1 MTAFDSNPA
10 ERWLFVFP
18 HPDDEIAIIGW
29 IHHLHSQGIP
39 LACAWVHANPV
50 REAESRVVFKPLGI
64 ETLHF
69 GPGPD
74 REFINQIPQLA
85 AWLGTLTESFQPTR
99 IVTTAFEQ
107 GHLDHD
113 ATNFVVN
120 RLRAAPVF
128 ELPLYHPYDRILQ
141 TMNQFAGKGESEK
154 RTLTMSEHA
163 LKCRLLSAYPSQRLG
178 TILQTARTIKRLTGR
193 PDPFLVEH
201 LRLQTHLDFR
211 RPNLGPRD
219 SARIMNSRPWAR
231 WISAIKDVD

>member
-1 MTAFDSNPA
+1 M
-10 ERWLFVFP
+10 FP

-50 REAESRVVFKPLGI
+50 REAESRAVFKPLGI

-69 GPGPD
+69 GPGQD
-74 REFINQIPQLA
+74 REFINQIPQLT
-85 AWLGTLTESFQPTR
+85 AWLSTLTESFQPTR

-113 ATNFVVN
+113 ATNLLLN
-120 RLRAAPVF
+120 RVPSAPVI
-128 ELPLYHPYDRILQ
+128 ELPLYHPYDRIWQ
-141 TMNQFAGKGESEK
+141 TMNQFAGEGKSES
-154 RTLTMSEHA
+154 RRLTQVEHE
-163 LKCRLLSAYPSQRLG
+163 LKCRLLRAYPSQRLG

-193 PDPFLVEH
+193 PDPFLTEH
-201 LRLQTHLDFR
+201 LRFQTHVDFA
-211 RPNLGPRD
+211 RPNHAPRD
-219 SARIMNSRPWAR
+219 SARIIKSRRWAR